1 MKTKVLIVTVEF
13 FIVNC
18 FSMKSERPS
27 RRRACP
33 NKRRAKKKQL
43 FSIELGL
50 QSHKIAEFSCNFSL
64 LKDVFFSTNRN
75 ISCYI
80 IMCWFHQKLLEAKRA
95 KVNDASQFMVFTAN
109 LFLFLWKTSKKQRL
123 GSWSFCIELP
133 YWGKQYLLRMFSIT
147 AWFPVTHS
155 FRI

>member
-27 RRRACP
+27 QRRACP
-33 NKRRAKKKQL
+33 NKWRAKKKQL

-64 LKDVFFSTNRN
+64 LKDVFFFDKQKYFLPHNHVLISTKVDGG
-75 ISCYI
+75 
-80 IMCWFHQKLLEAKRA
+80 QKGE
-95 KVNDASQFMVFTAN
+95 S
-109 LFLFLWKTSKKQRL
+109 
-123 GSWSFCIELP
+123 E
-133 YWGKQYLLRMFSIT
+133 
-147 AWFPVTHS
+147 
-155 FRI
+155 